1 METLRFY
8 LGKNEGKFKILNA
21 TLIET
26 TDILEFELKNFNAVL
41 IKEV

>member
-1 METLRFY
+1 M
-8 LGKNEGKFKILNA
+8 GKNGKYEIYLLDQSHDA

>member
-1 METLRFY
+1 METLRFD
-8 LGKNEGKFKILNA
+8 LGK
-21 TLIET
+21 